1 MRHLEDQSF
10 FGHLEALRF
19 VLLKITATFFLLFI
33 PAWFVSQPL
42 LDALLTYAAPKG
54 FELHY
59 FTLMEPFF
67 IRVKM
72 SLTLDLFL
80 SLPFT
85 FGFIWQFIAPGLTS
99 QERKLFRYPF
109 YAGIFLAAF
118 GIVFALA
125 AIVPAIVKF
134 SLSFAGE
141 NMTPV
146 IGIGSFVSMALFAV
160 LACGLI
166 FQFPLLVY
174 ALLASGVVSLETV
187 KKQRPVIVVIIL
199 ISAAVLTPPDV
210 VSQVMLALP
219 TWFLFE
225 LSLIFFQ
232 FTRRKAGTAGS
243 RIAEENGLESSQQEK
258 PHE

>member
-1 MRHLEDQSF
+1 MDKEENQSF

-19 VLLKITATFFLLFI
+19 VLLKIAAAFFLLFI
-33 PAWFVSQPL
+33 PAWFASQPL
-42 LDALLTYAAPKG
+42 LDKLLDYAAPKG
-54 FELHY
+54 FSLHY
-59 FTLMEPFF
+59 FTLLEPFF
-67 IRVKM
+67 IRLKM

-85 FGFIWQFIAPGLTS
+85 FYFIWQFIAPGLTAH
-99 QERKLFRYPF
+99 ERKLFRYPF
-109 YAGIFLAAF
+109 YAGILLAGF

-134 SLSFAGE
+134 SLSFAGA

-146 IGIGSFVSMALFAV
+146 IGIDSFVSMSLFAI

-174 ALLASGVVSLETV
+174 ALLASGVVSVETV
-187 KKQRPVIVVIIL
+187 KKQRPVVIVLIL
-199 ISAAVLTPPDV
+199 IIAAVLTPPDV
-210 VSQVMLALP
+210 ISQVMLAMP
-219 TWFLFE
+219 TWVLFE

-232 FTRRKAGTAGS
+232 FTRRSLGNKTE
-243 RIAEENGLESSQQEK
+243 IPAEPDNHDSSSK
-258 PHE
+258 